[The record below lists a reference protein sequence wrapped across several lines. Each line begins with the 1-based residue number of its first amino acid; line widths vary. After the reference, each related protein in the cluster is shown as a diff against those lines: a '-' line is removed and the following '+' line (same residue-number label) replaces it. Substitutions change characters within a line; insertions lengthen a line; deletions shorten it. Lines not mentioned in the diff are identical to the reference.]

1 LTISAVGVSQSTAL
15 APDSNKAK
23 DSAASILDILDS
35 RPKIDSSSTEGIT
48 LPSVTGNIK
57 LVYVSFRYPTR
68 PDIRIF
74 TNLSLKIPSGKV

>member
-57 LVYVSFRYPTR
+57 LVNVSFRYPTR